1 MEQDYTEFRLNKF
14 KPMIKYSLTAI
25 LLSTSLTVTAQVN
38 NKSNLQGFKLR
49 DVKLLPSVFK
59 NAETVDLRYIME
71 MKPDRLL
78 APYLREAGLKPKA
91 ESYGNWENTGLD
103 GHIGGHYL
111 TALALMYASNG
122 NKEALTRLNYMIDEL
137 KKCQDANGDGYVGG
151 VPGSKTLWAAV
162 KKGEVDA
169 IKKKWVPFYN
179 IHKTFA
185 GLRDAYLYT
194 GNQTAKTMFIKFG
207 DWFANMSTTLS
218 PQQIQQMLQIEHGGI
233 NETLADVY
241 WLTGDKKYL
250 TAAYAFSH
258 EAIVKPLE
266 AGEDKLTG
274 LHANTQIPKI
284 IGFKRIADLN
294 NDKNYDKAAA
304 YFWETVVKNRTVA
317 IGGNSVGEH
326 FNPVNNFSSMINSV
340 EGPETCNTNNM
351 LKLTTALFL
360 SNPKVSYMDYY
371 ERALYNHILSSQHPI
386 NGGFVYFTPMRPGH
400 YRVYSQPHEAMWCCV
415 GTGIE
420 NHAKYGELIYAHDKN
435 DLFVNLFIPSK
446 LNWKQKG
453 LTVTQQTTFPEEE
466 KTKITINEVKAG
478 GPFAINVRYPSWVK
492 PGTFK
497 VLVNG
502 REFRTTAQPSTYVS
516 IKRAWKKG
524 DVIIIQLPMQTKTEL
539 LPDGSNYEAVVHGP
553 IVLAAKIGE
562 NDLTRLR
569 ADDSRMGHV
578 APGKQYPL
586 QEMPMF
592 VSSTTND
599 ASLIKSIE
607 GQPLTYSVSGL
618 VYPAKYN
625 SLKLIPFYKLHDSR
639 YVLYWQKETPQT
651 IIPIQQKL
659 AESEA
664 AAAKLRAQTID
675 LVMAGEQQPES
686 DHFIESDN
694 SATGLNRAMH
704 YRNAKGWFSY
714 NLIDKN
720 KEAVALR
727 ITYFGRDRNK
737 NFSILIND
745 KPLAKVSLDGTKGN
759 DFYTVDYPIT
769 EDIVRSPNGTL
780 KVKFLAADGST
791 TGDIYEVRLM
801 RR

>member
-1 MEQDYTEFRLNKF
+1 
-14 KPMIKYSLTAI
+14 MIKQSFAGI
-25 LLSTSLTVTAQVN
+25 LLITALSATAQVTTN
-38 NKSNLQGFKLR
+38 AKLQEFKLQ
-49 DVKLLPSVFK
+49 DVTLLPGIFK
-59 NAETVDLRYIME
+59 SAETTDLHYIME

-151 VPGSKTLWAAV
+151 VPGSKELWAAV
-162 KKGEVDA
+162 NKGDVDA

-194 GNQTAKTMFIKFG
+194 GNQTAKAMFIKFG
-207 DWFANMSTTLS
+207 DWFVDMSKKLTG
-218 PQQIQQMLQIEHGGI
+218 QQIQQMLQTEHGGI

-241 WLTGDKKYL
+241 ALTGDKKYL

-258 EAIVKPLE
+258 EAVLKPLE

-294 NDKNYDKAAA
+294 DDKNYEKAAEN
-304 YFWETVVKNRTVA
+304 FWDNVVEHRTVA
-317 IGGNSVGEH
+317 IGGNSVSEH
-326 FNPVNNFSSMINSV
+326 FNPINNFSSMINSV

-360 SNPKVSYMDYY
+360 SDPKVSYMDYY
-371 ERALYNHILSSQHPI
+371 ERALYNHILSSQHPG

-400 YRVYSQPHEAMWCCV
+400 YRVYSQPQEAMWCCV

-435 DLFVNLFIPSK
+435 DLYVNLFIPSK

-453 LTVTQQTTFPEEE
+453 VTITQQTTFPEEE
-466 KTKITINEVKAG
+466 KTNLTINEVKVG
-478 GPFAINVRYPSWVK
+478 STFAINVRYPSWVK
-492 PGTFK
+492 PGGFK
-497 VLVNG
+497 ILVNG
-502 REFRTTAQPSTYVS
+502 NEFKTSAQPSTYVA
-516 IKRAWKKG
+516 IKKAWKKG
-524 DVIIIQLPMQTKTEL
+524 DVITIQLPMQTKMEL
-539 LPDGSNYEAVVHGP
+539 LPDGSNFEAVVHGP
-553 IVLAAKIGE
+553 IVLAAKLNE
-562 NDLTRLR
+562 NDLTRLM

-592 VSSTTND
+592 VSSNTTDD
-599 ASLIKSIE
+599 ASLIKPIA

-639 YVLYWQKETPQT
+639 YVIYWEKETPQS

-664 AAAKLRAQTID
+664 AAAKLRAMTVD

-694 SATGLNRAMH
+694 STTGLNRTMH

-720 KEAVALR
+720 KEASALR
-727 ITYFGRDRNK
+727 VTYFGRDRNK
-737 NFSILIND
+737 QFSILIND
-745 KPLAKVSLDGTKGN
+745 KPLAKVALDGSKGN

-769 EDIVRSPNGTL
+769 EDLLRSSNGTL

-801 RR
+801 KK

>member
-1 MEQDYTEFRLNKF
+1 
-14 KPMIKYSLTAI
+14 MIKHSFAALV
-25 LLSTSLTVTAQVN
+25 LVTSLSATAQVA
-38 NKSNLQGFKLR
+38 NKAKLQEFKLQ
-49 DVKLLPSVFK
+49 DVKLLPGIFK
-59 NAETVDLRYIME
+59 SAETTDLHYIME

-91 ESYGNWENTGLD
+91 TSYGNWENTGLD

-122 NKEALTRLNYMIDEL
+122 NQEALTRLNYMIDEL
-137 KKCQDANGDGYVGG
+137 KKCQDANGNGYVGG
-151 VPGSKTLWAAV
+151 VPGSKELWAAV
-162 KKGEVDA
+162 NKGDVGA

-194 GNQTAKTMFIKFG
+194 GNQTAKAMFIKFG
-207 DWFANMSTTLS
+207 DWFVNMSTALS
-218 PQQIQQMLQIEHGGI
+218 APQIQEMLQTEHGGI

-241 WLTGDKKYL
+241 ALTGDKKYL

-258 EAIVKPLE
+258 QAIVKPLE

-294 NDKNYDKAAA
+294 GDNDYEKAAE
-304 YFWETVVKNRTVA
+304 YFWETVVKHRTVA
-317 IGGNSVGEH
+317 IGGNSVSEH

-360 SNPKVSYMDYY
+360 SDPKVSYMDYY
-371 ERALYNHILSSQHPI
+371 ERALYNHILSSQHPG

-400 YRVYSQPHEAMWCCV
+400 YRVYSQPQEAMWCCV

-435 DLFVNLFIPSK
+435 DLFVNLFIASK

-453 LTVTQQTTFPEEE
+453 LTITQSTQFPEEE
-466 KTKITINEVKAG
+466 KTTLTLNEVKSG
-478 GPFAINVRYPSWVK
+478 GPFAINVRYPLWVK
-492 PGTFK
+492 AGELKIMINGKEFKTSTQPGTYI
-497 VLVNG
+497 
-502 REFRTTAQPSTYVS
+502 A
-516 IKRAWKKG
+516 IKRQWKKG
-524 DVIIIQLPMQTKTEL
+524 DVVKIGLPMHTTTEL
-539 LPDGSNYEAVVHGP
+539 LPDGSNFEAVVHGP
-553 IVLAAKIGE
+553 IVMAAKVSE
-562 NDLTRLR
+562 NDLTRLM

-578 APGKQYPL
+578 ASGKQYPL

-592 VSSTTND
+592 VSNTTND
-599 ASLIKSIE
+599 ATLIKPVQ
-607 GQPLTYSVSGL
+607 GQPLTYSVAGL

-625 SLKLIPFYKLHDSR
+625 NLKLIPFYKLHDSR
-639 YVLYWQKETPQT
+639 YVIYWEKETPQS

-664 AAAKLRAQTID
+664 AAAKLAAMTID
-675 LVMAGEQQPES
+675 KVASGEQQPES
-686 DHFIESDN
+686 DHFMESDN
-694 SATGLNRAMH
+694 SATGINRNMH

-720 KEAVALR
+720 KQAATLR
-727 ITYFGRDRNK
+727 VTYFGRDRNK
-737 NFSILIND
+737 QFSILIND
-745 KPLAKVSLDGTKGN
+745 KPLAKVTLDGSKGN
-759 DFYTVDYPIT
+759 DFYTEDYTIT
-769 EDIVRSPNGTL
+769 EDILKSSTGTL

-791 TGDIYEVRLM
+791 TGDVYEVRLM
-801 RR
+801 KK

>member
-1 MEQDYTEFRLNKF
+1 MEQDYIEFRLNKL
-14 KPMIKYSLTAI
+14 KPMIKYSFAAI
-25 LLSTSLTVTAQVN
+25 LLGASLSVSAQVTTQP
-38 NKSNLQGFKLR
+38 KLEAFKLQ
-49 DVKLLPSVFK
+49 DVKLLPGVFK
-59 NAETVDLRYIME
+59 NAENVDLRYILE

-91 ESYGNWENTGLD
+91 ESYGNWENGGLD

-122 NKEALTRLNYMIDEL
+122 NQEALKRLNYMIDEL

-151 VPGSKTLWAAV
+151 VPGSKALWAAV
-162 KKGEVDA
+162 NKGEVDA
-169 IKKKWVPFYN
+169 IKRKWVPFYN

-194 GNQTAKTMFIKFG
+194 GNQTAKSMFIKFG
-207 DWFANMSTTLS
+207 DWFVDMSTKLNG
-218 PQQIQQMLQIEHGGI
+218 QQIQQMLQTEHGGI

-241 WLTGDKKYL
+241 SLTGDKKYL

-258 EAIVKPLE
+258 EAIVKPLI

-284 IGFKRIADLN
+284 IGFKRIADLSGDN
-294 NDKNYDKAAA
+294 SYNKAAET
-304 YFWETVVKNRTVA
+304 FWDNVVKHRTVA
-317 IGGNSVGEH
+317 IGGNSVSEH

-360 SNPKVSYMDYY
+360 TDPKVSYMDFY
-371 ERALYNHILSSQHPI
+371 ERALYNHILGSQHPER
-386 NGGFVYFTPMRPGH
+386 GGFVYFTPMRPGH
-400 YRVYSQPHEAMWCCV
+400 YRVYSQPHDAMWCCV

-420 NHAKYGELIYAHDKN
+420 NHAKYGELIYAHNKN
-435 DLFVNLFIPSK
+435 DVFVNLFIPSK

-453 LTVTQQTTFPEEE
+453 LTVTQQTNFPEQER
-466 KTKITINEVKAG
+466 TTLTVNEVKPG
-478 GPFAINVRYPSWVK
+478 STFAINVRYPSWVK
-492 PGTFK
+492 SGGFK

-502 REFRTTAQPSTYVS
+502 KEFKTTVQPSTYVS
-516 IKRAWKKG
+516 LKRAWKKG
-524 DVIIIQLPMQTKTEL
+524 DIITVQLPMQTKTEL

-553 IVLAAKIGE
+553 IVLAAKLSQT
-562 NDLTRLR
+562 DLTRLL

-592 VSSTTND
+592 VSNTTND
-599 ASLIKSIE
+599 AALIKPVT
-607 GQPLTYSVSGL
+607 GQPLTYSVAGL

-625 SLKLIPFYKLHDSR
+625 NLKLIPFYKLHDSR
-639 YVLYWQKETPQT
+639 YVLYFQKETPQSV
-651 IIPIQQKL
+651 IPIQQKL
-659 AESEA
+659 AESET

-694 SATGLNRAMH
+694 SNAALNRGLH

-720 KEAVALR
+720 KEAAALR

-745 KPLAKVSLDGTKGN
+745 KTLAKVSLDGSKGN

-769 EDIVRSPNGTL
+769 DEILKSSNGTL
-780 KVKFLAADGST
+780 KVKFVAADGST
-791 TGDIYEVRLM
+791 TGDIYEVRLI

>member
-1 MEQDYTEFRLNKF
+1 MERGYTEFRLNKLT
-14 KPMIKYSLTAI
+14 PMIKQSITAI
-25 LLSTSLTVTAQVN
+25 LLITSLSATAQVTTQP
-38 NKSNLQGFKLR
+38 KLEAFRLQ
-49 DVKLLPSVFK
+49 DVKLMPSIFK
-59 NAETVDLRYIME
+59 NAESVDLRYIME

-122 NKEALTRLNYMIDEL
+122 NQEALTRLNYMIDEL

-151 VPGSKTLWAAV
+151 VPGSKALWAAV
-162 KKGEVDA
+162 NKGEVDA

-207 DWFANMSTTLS
+207 DWFVDMSTKLNS
-218 PQQIQQMLQIEHGGI
+218 QQIQQMLQIEHGGI

-241 WLTGDKKYL
+241 SLTGDKKYL

-258 EAIVKPLE
+258 EAIVKPLI

-294 NDKNYDKAAA
+294 GDNNYNKAAEN
-304 YFWETVVKNRTVA
+304 FWDNVVKHRTVA

-326 FNPVNNFSSMINSV
+326 FNPVNNFSSIINSV

-351 LKLTTALFL
+351 LKLTTSLFL
-360 SNPKVSYMDYY
+360 SDPKVSYMDFY
-371 ERALYNHILSSQHPI
+371 ERALYNHILGSQHPER
-386 NGGFVYFTPMRPGH
+386 GGFVYFTPMRPGH
-400 YRVYSQPHEAMWCCV
+400 YRVYSQPHEGMWCCV

-420 NHAKYGELIYAHDKN
+420 NHAKYGEMIYAHDKN
-435 DLFVNLFIPSK
+435 DVFVNLFIPSK

-453 LTVTQQTTFPEEE
+453 LTITQQTAFPESE
-466 KTKITINEVKAG
+466 KTRLTST
-478 GPFAINVRYPSWVK
+478 FAINVRYPSWVK
-492 PGTFK
+492 PGGFK
-497 VLVNG
+497 ILVNG
-502 REFRTTAQPSTYVS
+502 TAIKTSAQPSTYVS
-516 IKRAWKKG
+516 VKRAWKKG
-524 DVIIIQLPMQTKTEL
+524 DMITIQLPMQTKTEL

-553 IVLAAKIGE
+553 IVLAAKLNQ
-562 NDLTRLR
+562 NDLTRLL
-569 ADDSRMGHV
+569 ADDSRMGHS

-592 VSSTTND
+592 VSNTTND
-599 ASLIKSIE
+599 ASLIKPIA

-625 SLKLIPFYKLHDSR
+625 NLKLIPFYKLHDSR
-639 YVLYWQKETPQT
+639 YVLYFQKETPQT
-651 IIPIQQKL
+651 VIPIQQKL

-664 AAAKLRAQTID
+664 AAAKLRAMTVD

-686 DHFIESDN
+686 DHFIDSDN
-694 SATGLNRAMH
+694 SSTGLNRGMH

-727 ITYFGRDRNK
+727 VKYFGRDRNK
-737 NFSILIND
+737 QFNILINE
-745 KPLAKVSLDGTKGN
+745 KPLAKVVLDGNKGN

-769 EDIVRSPNGTL
+769 EDIVKSSNGTL
-780 KVKFLAADGST
+780 KVKFAADAGST

-801 RR
+801 RK

>member
-1 MEQDYTEFRLNKF
+1 M
-14 KPMIKYSLTAI
+14 KYAFIAAFLI
-25 LLSTSLTVTAQVN
+25 TSLSATAQVTT
-38 NKSNLQGFKLR
+38 KPKLEGFRLQ
-49 DVKLLPSVFK
+49 DVKLLPGIFK
-59 NAETVDLRYIME
+59 NAESVDLRYIME

-78 APYLREAGLKPKA
+78 APYLREAGLKAKA

-151 VPGSKTLWAAV
+151 VPGSKELWAAV
-162 KKGEVDA
+162 KKGE
-169 IKKKWVPFYN
+169 INTLSKKWVPFYN

-194 GNQTAKTMFIKFG
+194 GNQTAKAMFIKFG
-207 DWFANMSTTLS
+207 DWFVNLSTTLS
-218 PQQIQQMLQIEHGGI
+218 AQQIQDMLKTEHGGI

-241 WLTGDKKYL
+241 SLTGDKKYL

-258 EAIVKPLE
+258 QAIVKPLE

-294 NDKNYDKAAA
+294 GDKNYDKAAE

-360 SNPKVSYMDYY
+360 SDPKVSYMDYY
-371 ERALYNHILSSQHPI
+371 ERALYNHILSSQHPV

-453 LTVTQQTTFPEEE
+453 LVVTQNTIFPEQE
-466 KTKITINEVKAG
+466 KTTLTINEVKAG
-478 GPFAINVRYPSWVK
+478 SPFAINVRYPSWVK
-492 PGTFK
+492 PGGFK
-497 VLVNG
+497 ILVNG
-502 REFRTTAQPSTYVS
+502 KEFKTTTQPSTYVS
-516 IKRAWKKG
+516 LKRAWKKG
-524 DVIIIQLPMQTKTEL
+524 DVITIQLPMQTKTEA
-539 LPDGSNYEAVVHGP
+539 LPDGSNFEAVVHGP
-553 IVLAAKIGE
+553 IVLAAKISE

-592 VSSTTND
+592 VSNTSNN
-599 ASLIKSIE
+599 ASLIKPIP
-607 GQPLTYSVSGL
+607 GQPLTYSVAGL

-639 YVLYWQKETPQT
+639 YVLYWEKETPQT

-664 AAAKLRAQTID
+664 AAAKLRAMTVD

-686 DHFIESDN
+686 DHFVESDN

-720 KEAVALR
+720 KEASALR
-727 ITYFGRDRNK
+727 VTYFGRDRNK
-737 NFSILIND
+737 QFSILINE
-745 KPLAKVSLDGTKGN
+745 KPLAKITLDGNKGN

-769 EDIVRSPNGTL
+769 EDILRSSTGTL
-780 KVKFLAADGST
+780 KVKFIADNGST
-791 TGDIYEVRLM
+791 TGDIYEVRLL
-801 RR
+801 RK